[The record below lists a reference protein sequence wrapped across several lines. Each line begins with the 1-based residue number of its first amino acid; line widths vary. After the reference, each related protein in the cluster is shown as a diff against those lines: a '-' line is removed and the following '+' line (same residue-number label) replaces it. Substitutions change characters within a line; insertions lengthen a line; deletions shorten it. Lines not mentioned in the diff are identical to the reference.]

1 MTVPPCVKEVTVRL
15 ARADERRKW
24 DALMFEHH
32 YLRFIQF
39 AGRGL
44 RYVAEYGGQWL
55 ALLGWQ
61 SGAFKCRPRDR
72 WIGWRQEQQFGRLHL
87 IANNTRTLMLCEPG
101 EVPNLASHVMAAN
114 LRRLSGDWEERF
126 GHPLE
131 LAEAF
136 VNPKMFQGTM
146 YRAGNWRYVGRTRG
160 FARSNGRY
168 TEPHGKL
175 KDMYVYPLSCGA
187 RERLG
192 SVQGCASWDPPRPEE
207 VRPSAVELPSLIEE
221 LERIPDHRR
230 GQGRKFRLS
239 TLLALWEL
247 ARLSGFKG
255 VDATWRYACHLDQ
268 GELHAV
274 GAWKDKAGVLHAPS
288 RATLHRAMM
297 ETDPDALQGALSRWV
312 KARTPERTALAADGK
327 RIRGANRH
335 GERYYEAVTL
345 VTHEGAMPVASR
357 VCHNQGGETAAV
369 MALLEEVDV
378 RGSVITLDALH
389 TTRNTANTIVR
400 SHGAHYLFT
409 VKGNAP
415 ETFETLHSIEW
426 ERDADTIFSQHT
438 DKAHGRIEQRH
449 IQTLQPIPGLIKY
462 PHVQQIFR
470 VTRQRYTVT
479 TGESSSEYAYGITSL
494 SPDQAGPERLL
505 ALNRGHWTVENQNHR
520 HRDTTFAEDACLMR
534 TRHGPANNA
543 VLNNMALAI
552 IFHNGFTGVEAA
564 VQHFAMGRDKAIRA
578 ITQPG

>member
-1 MTVPPCVKEVTVRL
+1 MFLAAVGLETAQHVTGESPAAEVAVEDGIAELAVIGKAQGGELLQEMRFHAFEIRVP
-15 ARADERRKW
+15 ADPRRK
-24 DALMFEHH
+24 LGE
-32 YLRFIQF
+32 
-39 AGRGL
+39 
-44 RYVAEYGGQWL
+44 EL
-55 ALLGWQ
+55 ALGTGMQ
-61 SGAFKCRPRDR
+61 TAHRAAEDV
-72 WIGWRQEQQFGRLHL
+72 
-87 IANNTRTLMLCEPG
+87 TLDK
-101 EVPNLASHVMAAN
+101 A
-114 LRRLSGDWEERF
+114 
-126 GHPLE
+126 
-131 LAEAF
+131 
-136 VNPKMFQGTM
+136 
-146 YRAGNWRYVGRTRG
+146 
-160 FARSNGRY
+160 
-168 TEPHGKL
+168 
-175 KDMYVYPLSCGA
+175 
-187 RERLG
+187 
-192 SVQGCASWDPPRPEE
+192 
-207 VRPSAVELPSLIEE
+207 
-221 LERIPDHRR
+221 
-230 GQGRKFRLS
+230 
-239 TLLALWEL
+239 
-247 ARLSGFKG
+247 
-255 VDATWRYACHLDQ
+255 
-268 GELHAV
+268 
-274 GAWKDKAGVLHAPS
+274 KDKAGVLHAPS

-327 RIRGANRH
+327 RIRGAKRH
-335 GERYYEAVTL
+335 GERYYETVTL

-438 DKAHGRIEQRH
+438 DKPHGRIEQRH

>member
-44 RYVAEYGGQWL
+44 RYVAEYAGQWL

-61 SGAFKCRPRDR
+61 SGAFKCGPRDR
-72 WIGWRQEQQFGRLHL
+72 WIGWGKEQQFGRLNL
-87 IANNTRTLMLCEPG
+87 IANNTRTLVLCEPG
-101 EVPNLASHVMAAN
+101 EVPNLASYVMAAN
-114 LRRLSGDWEERF
+114 LRRLSGDWEETF

-136 VNPKMFQGTM
+136 VDPGRFQGTM
-146 YRAGNWRYVGRTRG
+146 YQAGNWLYVGRTRG
-160 FARSNGRY
+160 FSRSNGQY
-168 TEPHGKL
+168 TDPHGQL
-175 KDMYVYPLSCGA
+175 KDMYVYPLRRGA
-187 RERLG
+187 RARLG
-192 SVQGCASWDPPRPEE
+192 SAQGCASWEPQRPEE
-207 VRPSAVELPSLIEE
+207 VRPSAVELPSLLEE

-255 VDATWRYACHLDQ
+255 VDATWRYACHLDPE
-268 GELHAV
+268 ELRAV
-274 GAWKDKAGVLHAPS
+274 GAWKDQAGVRHAPS

-297 ETDPDALQGALSRWV
+297 ETDPDALQGALNRWV
-312 KARTPERTALAADGK
+312 AARAPERTALAADGK
-327 RIRGANRH
+327 RLRGANRH
-335 GERYYEAVTL
+335 GERYDETVTL

-389 TTRNTANTIVR
+389 TTRNTADTIVR
-400 SHGAHYLFT
+400 THGAHYLFT

-415 ETFETLHSIEW
+415 ETFEILHSIDW
-426 ERDADTIFSQHT
+426 DRDADATFSQHT
-438 DKAHGRIEQRH
+438 DKAHGRTEQRH
-449 IQTLQPIPGLIKY
+449 IQTLQPIPRLINY
-462 PHVQQIFR
+462 PHVRQVFR
-470 VTRQRYTVT
+470 ITRHRYTVK
-479 TGESSSEYAYGITSL
+479 TGAGSSEYAYGLTSL

-534 TRHGPANNA
+534 TRHGPSNNA

-564 VQHFAMGRDKAIRA
+564 VQHFAMDRDKAIRA